1 MKKMIESQNV
11 IHVAGNTWCLNTVAS
26 IPIYFI
32 DDRNVIL
39 LDTGYSDD
47 RSRPALM
54 EFLEEN
60 ELKVSTILG
69 THTHYDHVGNH
80 NYLKTRYGSEIIMPE
95 LEAALG
101 ANYQMLSPVYW
112 QYTRR
117 ELENGPLS
125 ILAVET
131 DRTFE
136 NKDGKVV
143 IEDREFGII
152 SLPGHTPGHVGII
165 TPDDVLYVGDAILS
179 EEVLRTSR
187 VLTSHD
193 WEIDL
198 ESKERLKK
206 EKHLAYILAHR
217 GVYDEIDA
225 LIEAN
230 IKDKDSRTEALK
242 KAFSERESW
251 TIETAQSH
259 LWKTW
264 GMKTKSEFNQRIFS
278 RNVYYAI
285 KYLAQI
291 GFMESYIV
299 DGVVH
304 YRASR

>member
-60 ELKVSTILG
+60 ELKVSAILG

-117 ELENGPLS
+117 ELENGP
-125 ILAVET
+125 
-131 DRTFE
+131 
-136 NKDGKVV
+136 
-143 IEDREFGII
+143 
-152 SLPGHTPGHVGII
+152 
-165 TPDDVLYVGDAILS
+165 
-179 EEVLRTSR
+179 
-187 VLTSHD
+187 
-193 WEIDL
+193 
-198 ESKERLKK
+198 
-206 EKHLAYILAHR
+206 
-217 GVYDEIDA
+217 
-225 LIEAN
+225 
-230 IKDKDSRTEALK
+230 
-242 KAFSERESW
+242 
-251 TIETAQSH
+251 
-259 LWKTW
+259 
-264 GMKTKSEFNQRIFS
+264 RIFS

-304 YRASR
+304 YRVSR